1 MTDFSNTLFANQ
13 SVIVT
18 GGTKGVGFGIAQAF
32 LSAGANVFICGRNT
46 PERLP
51 HANGKQAVFIA
62 ADVRK
67 PEESQQLIDTVLAQ
81 TGRLDVVINNAGGS
95 PPVKA
100 ADAPAKLTE
109 SIIRL
114 NLIGPLVFS
123 QQAFHA
129 LRRNPSGGSIVNI
142 ASISGVR
149 PSPGTAA
156 YGAAKAGLI
165 NVTRSLAQEWAAD
178 KVRVN
183 AIIAGMI
190 KTEASEDHYGG
201 TNGIALIEKSLP
213 MGRMAVPSDIANA
226 CLFLAAPQ
234 SAYISGAALDVT
246 GAGEPPMFLKLAE
259 EAFALSQ

>member
-1 MTDFSNTLFANQ
+1 MSDFSNK

-32 LSAGANVFICGRNT
+32 LQAGALVFICGRNA
-46 PERLP
+46 PAQLP
-51 HANGKQAVFIA
+51 QGNGRQAEFIA

-67 PEESQQLIDTVLAQ
+67 PEESQQLIDTVLQ
-81 TGRLDVVINNAGGS
+81 RTGRLDVLINNAGGS

-100 ADAPAKLTE
+100 ADAPPKLTE

-114 NLIGPLVFS
+114 NLIAPLVFS
-123 QQAFHA
+123 QQAYHA
-129 LRRNPSGGSIVNI
+129 LCKNENGGSIINI

-201 TNGIALIEKSLP
+201 EKGIALIEQSLP
-213 MGRMAVPSDIANA
+213 MRRMAVPADIANA
-226 CLFLAAPQ
+226 CLLLAQ
-234 SAYISGAALDVT
+234 DSSSYISGAALDVT
-246 GAGEPPMFLKLAE
+246 GAGEPPMFLQLAE
-259 EAFALSQ
+259 QANALKQ

>member
-1 MTDFSNTLFANQ
+1 MSDFSNK

-18 GGTKGVGFGIAQAF
+18 GGTKGVGFGIAEAF
-32 LSAGANVFICGRNT
+32 LKAGANVFICGRNA
-46 PERLP
+46 PEKLP
-51 HANGKQAVFIA
+51 EGNGKQAVFIA

-67 PEESQQLIDTVLAQ
+67 PEESQGLIDAVLEA
-81 TGRLDVVINNAGGS
+81 TGRLDVLINNAGGS

-100 ADAPAKLTE
+100 ADAPARLTE

-114 NLIGPLVFS
+114 NLIAPLVFS

-129 LRRNPSGGSIVNI
+129 LRKNPEGGSIVNI
-142 ASISGVR
+142 ASISGIR

-183 AIIAGMI
+183 AIIAGLI
-190 KTEASEDHYGG
+190 KTEAAEDHYGG
-201 TNGIALIEKSLP
+201 PKGVALIEQSLP
-213 MGRMAVPSDIANA
+213 MGRMAVPEDMANA
-226 CLFLAAPQ
+226 CLFLASQQA
-234 SAYISGAALDVT
+234 AYISGAALDVT

>member
-1 MTDFSNTLFANQ
+1 MQTFSNK

-18 GGTKGVGFGIAQAF
+18 GGTKGVGFGIAEAF
-32 LSAGANVFICGRNT
+32 LQAGADVFICGRNA
-46 PERLP
+46 PETLP
-51 HANGKQAVFIA
+51 QGNGKKAVFIS

-67 PEESQQLIDTVLAQ
+67 PEESQHIIDTVLGA
-81 TGRLDVVINNAGGS
+81 TGHLDILINNAGGS

-114 NLIGPLVFS
+114 NLIAPMVFA
-123 QQAFHA
+123 QQAYHA
-129 LRRNPSGGSIVNI
+129 MRKNPQGGSIVNI

-165 NVTRSLAQEWAAD
+165 NVTKSLAQEWAAD

-183 AIIAGMI
+183 AIIAGLI
-190 KTEASEDHYGG
+190 KTEAAEDHYGG
-201 TNGIALIEKSLP
+201 KDGVALIEKSLP
-213 MGRMAVPSDIANA
+213 MQRMAAPADIANA
-226 CLFLAAPQ
+226 CLFLGQDNA
-234 SAYISGAALDVT
+234 SYISGAALDVT

-259 EAFALSQ
+259 EAFALSR

>member
-1 MTDFSNTLFANQ
+1 MADFSNK

-18 GGTKGVGFGIAQAF
+18 GGTKGVGFGIAEAF
-32 LSAGANVFICGRNT
+32 LQAGANVFICGRNA
-46 PERLP
+46 PQRLP
-51 HANGKQAVFIA
+51 QGNGRQAVFIA

-67 PEESQQLIDTVLAQ
+67 PEESQGLIDAVLDA
-81 TGRLDVVINNAGGS
+81 TGRLDVLINNAGGS

-100 ADAPAKLTE
+100 ADAPARLTE

-114 NLIGPLVFS
+114 NLIAPLVFS

-129 LRRNPSGGSIVNI
+129 LRKNPEGGSIINI

-183 AIIAGMI
+183 AIIAGLI
-190 KTEASEDHYGG
+190 KTEAAEDHYGG
-201 TNGIALIEKSLP
+201 THGVALIEQSLP
-213 MGRMAVPSDIANA
+213 MGRMAAPADMANA
-226 CLFLAAPQ
+226 CLFLASEP

-259 EAFALSQ
+259 EAFAMGR

>member
-1 MTDFSNTLFANQ
+1 MTDFDNK

-18 GGTKGVGFGIAQAF
+18 GGTKGVGFGIAEAF
-32 LSAGANVFICGRNT
+32 LKAGAQVFICGRNA
-46 PERLP
+46 PAQLP
-51 HANGKQAVFIA
+51 QGNGRQAVFVA

-67 PEESQQLIDTVLAQ
+67 EEQSQQLIDTVLDQ
-81 TGRLDVVINNAGGS
+81 TGRLDVLINNAGGS
-95 PPVKA
+95 PPVAA
-100 ADAPAKLTE
+100 ADASAKLTE

-129 LRRNPSGGSIVNI
+129 LRKNAEGGSIINI

-149 PSPGTAA
+149 PSPGTTA

-165 NVTRSLAQEWAAD
+165 NATRSLAQEWAAD

-201 TNGIALIEKSLP
+201 QKGIAMIEQSLP
-213 MGRMAVPSDIANA
+213 MGRMAVPADIAQA
-226 CLFLAAPQ
+226 CLFLASTPAV
-234 SAYISGAALDVT
+234 YISGAALDVT
-246 GAGEPPMFLKLAE
+246 GAGEPPMFLKLAQ
-259 EAFALSQ
+259 EAFALPQ

>member
-1 MTDFSNTLFANQ
+1 MIDFSNK

-18 GGTKGVGFGIAQAF
+18 GGTKGVGFGIAEAF
-32 LSAGANVFICGRNT
+32 LAAGANVFICGRNA
-46 PERLP
+46 PAQMP
-51 HANGKQAVFIA
+51 QGNGRQAVFVA

-67 PEESQQLIDTVLAQ
+67 PEESQHLIDTVLAQ
-81 TGRLDVVINNAGGS
+81 TGRLDVLINNAGGS

-100 ADAPAKLTE
+100 ADAPARLTE

-123 QQAFHA
+123 QQAYHA
-129 LRRNPSGGSIVNI
+129 LRKNPQGGSIVNI

-190 KTEASEDHYGG
+190 KTEASHEHYGG
-201 TNGIALIEKSLP
+201 EKGIALIENALP

-226 CLFLAAPQ
+226 CLFLAAES

-259 EAFALSQ
+259 EAYTLSK

>member
-1 MTDFSNTLFANQ
+1 MTDFNNK

-18 GGTKGVGFGIAQAF
+18 GGTKGVGYGIAEAF
-32 LSAGANVFICGRNT
+32 LAAGANVFICGRNA
-46 PERLP
+46 PEKLP
-51 HANGKQAVFIA
+51 QADAKQAVFMA

-67 PEESQQLIDTVLAQ
+67 PEESQALIDAVLTA

-129 LRRNPSGGSIVNI
+129 LRKNPNGGAIVNI

-190 KTEASEDHYGG
+190 KTEASHEHYGG
-201 TNGIALIEKSLP
+201 EKGIALIESALP
-213 MGRMAVPSDIANA
+213 MGRMAVPTDIANA
-226 CLFLAAPQ
+226 CLFLAAEQ